1 MIDYIKD
8 IDLFDHVAEYDAIL
22 VATNTCYAMR
32 HGLQRKISLYYPYVY
47 EKNLKTKYGDS
58 KKMGT
63 VLECASEGQ
72 PTFLLCFV
80 NNGINTRPDIKTDFL
95 SYDSLENCLKL
106 INVLYKSKHLAS
118 TLLGSSRF
126 DGNGDKDKI
135 KKIIER
141 CITDLDLTIYE
152 YEQKS
157 RDEMIKE
164 VMEKERAVKE
174 TDRKLYYKMVKERKE
189 KEKKLKE
196 LNGRAKC

>member
-1 MIDYIKD
+1 MIDYIYNV
-8 IDLFDHVAEYDAIL
+8 DLFDHVAEYDAIL

-32 HGLQRKISLYYPYVY
+32 HGIQRKISLNYPYVY
-47 EKNLKTKYGDS
+47 DKNLKTKYGDS

-63 VLECASEGQ
+63 ILECASGGQ
-72 PTFLLCFV
+72 PTFVLCFV
-80 NNGINTRPDIKTDFL
+80 NNGINTRPDIKADFL

-106 INVLYKSKHLAS
+106 VNVLYKGKHLAS

-135 KKIIER
+135 KEIIER

-157 RDEMIKE
+157 RDEMVKE
-164 VMEKERAVKE
+164 VREKELAVKK
-174 TDRKLYYKMVKERKE
+174 TDKELYYKMVKERKE
-189 KEKKLKE
+189 REKKLKE